1 MMKLKSKGF
10 YEVSGFA
17 WSGKGM
23 IKRVE
28 VSTDGGT
35 SWAQAVLQEP
45 VMDKSLVRF
54 RFPWMWDGAPAML
67 MSRAIDS
74 SGAVQPSM
82 GALLKE
88 KGANFFY
95 HNNAIQPWRVAAN
108 GEITNGR

>member
-10 YEVSGFA
+10 YEVSGIA
-17 WSGKGM
+17 WSGNGK

-28 VSTDGGT
+28 VSTDGGK
-35 SWAQAVLQEP
+35 SWADAILQEP

-54 RFPWMWDGAPAML
+54 RYPWVWNGEPTVF

-74 SGAVQPSM
+74 SGDTQPSM
-82 GALLKE
+82 EALLKA
-88 KGANFFY
+88 KSPNSFY